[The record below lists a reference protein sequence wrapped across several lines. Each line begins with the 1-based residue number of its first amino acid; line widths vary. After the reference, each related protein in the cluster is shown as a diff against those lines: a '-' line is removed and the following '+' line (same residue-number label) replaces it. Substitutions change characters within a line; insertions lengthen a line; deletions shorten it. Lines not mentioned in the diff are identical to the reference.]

1 MQTTTYQSDPLYI
14 LISKLVDL
22 ETKFKTL
29 QTRVQ
34 YSEAD
39 LKVSEEKRLQ
49 LEQLKVLKETTTKA
63 LKTEMD
69 GINKEVCWVFHCN

>member
-1 MQTTTYQSDPLYI
+1 M
-14 LISKLVDL
+14 DL

-49 LEQLKVLKETTTKA
+49 LEQLKTLKETTTKA

-69 GINKEVCWVFHCN
+69 GINKEVCSVFHYNYVKSSLSLLYA

>member
-1 MQTTTYQSDPLYI
+1 M
-14 LISKLVDL
+14 DL

-49 LEQLKVLKETTTKA
+49 LEQLKTLKETTTKA

-69 GINKEVCWVFHCN
+69 GINKEVCRVFHCN